1 MYHLIFGQSLTIHMY
16 SWNLSQPQHNRHPL
30 LRLDIWMPRPRK
42 CLISLSNTPYY
53 HCVSRCVR
61 RAYLCGEDKVSGRS
75 YEHRRQWVEDRL
87 MLLAEV
93 FCVDVCAFAIMSN
106 HTHVV
111 LRINKQKADALSTK
125 EIIQRWHKLFKGM
138 LLSQRFIRPEQ
149 GKNLTEAEIA
159 TVAAIAEV
167 YRRRLYDISWFM
179 RLLNEY
185 IARQANK
192 EDDCTGHFWE
202 GRFKSQALLDDAA
215 LAACMAYVDLNPI
228 RAGIAKTPETSNH
241 TSIQQR
247 INAAKS
253 NKQPKLLFPF
263 AGNIRANMPDGLPFQ
278 LQDYLALVES
288 SGRHYHPQK
297 RGKIEDTASPILS
310 RTGLELADWQTMISG
325 IETEFQTFVSIE
337 KLYRNLSRKNKY
349 NSA

>member
-42 CLISLSNTPYY
+42 CLISLSDTPYY

-337 KLYRNLSRKNKY
+337 KLYRNLSRKNNY

>member
-1 MYHLIFGQSLTIHMY
+1 
-16 SWNLSQPQHNRHPL
+16 
-30 LRLDIWMPRPRK
+30 MPRPRK
-42 CLISLSNTPYY
+42 CLISLSDTPYY

-111 LRINKQKADALSTK
+111 LRINKQKADALSTT
-125 EIIQRWHKLFKGM
+125 EIIQRWHKMFKGM
-138 LLSQRFIRPEQ
+138 LLSQRFLHPEQ
-149 GKNLTEAEIA
+149 GKSLTEAETT
-159 TVAAIAEV
+159 TVTAVAEV

-215 LAACMAYVDLNPI
+215 LAACMVYVDLNPI
-228 RAGIAKTPETSNH
+228 RAGISKTPETSNH

-247 INAAKS
+247 INAAKF

-263 AGNIRANMPDGLPFQ
+263 TGNIRANMPDGLPFQ
-278 LQDYLALVES
+278 LQDYLALVEF

-297 RGKIEDTASPILS
+297 RGKIEDTASPILT

-325 IETEFQTFVSIE
+325 IETEFHTSISIE
-337 KLYRNLSRKNKY
+337 KLNRILGRKNKY

>member
-1 MYHLIFGQSLTIHMY
+1 
-16 SWNLSQPQHNRHPL
+16 
-30 LRLDIWMPRPRK
+30 MPRPRK
-42 CLISLSNTPYY
+42 CLISLSDTPYY

-61 RAYLCGEDKVSGRS
+61 RAYLCGRDEISGRS

-125 EIIQRWHKLFKGM
+125 EVILRWHKLFKGM
-138 LLSQRFIRPEQ
+138 LLSQRFIHPEQ

-241 TSIQQR
+241 TSIQKR

-263 AGNIRANMPDGLPFQ
+263 AGNIKANMPVGLPFQ
-278 LQDYLALVES
+278 LQDYLALVEF

-297 RGKIEDTASPILS
+297 RGKIEDTASPILI
-310 RTGLELADWQTMISG
+310 RAGLELADWQTMISG
-325 IETEFQTFVSIE
+325 IETEFQTSVSLE
-337 KLYRNLSRKNKY
+337 KLNRSLSRKKNY

>member
-1 MYHLIFGQSLTIHMY
+1 
-16 SWNLSQPQHNRHPL
+16 
-30 LRLDIWMPRPRK
+30 MPRPRK
-42 CLISLSNTPYY
+42 CLISLSDTPYY

-61 RAYLCGEDKVSGRS
+61 RAYLCGEDTVSGRS

-87 MLLAEV
+87 MLLAKV
-93 FCVDVCAFAIMSN
+93 FCVDVCAFAVMSN

-111 LRINKQKADALSTK
+111 LRINKQKADALSIK

-138 LLSQRFIRPEQ
+138 LLSQRFLHPEQ
-149 GKNLTEAEIA
+149 GKSLTEAEIA
-159 TVAAIAEV
+159 TVTAIAEV
-167 YRRRLYDISWFM
+167 YRHRLYDISWFM

-192 EDDCTGHFWE
+192 EDDCSGHFWE
-202 GRFKSQALLDDAA
+202 GRFKSQALIDEAA

-241 TSIQQR
+241 TSIKQR

-253 NKQPKLLFPF
+253 NEQPKPLFPF
-263 AGNIRANMPDGLPFQ
+263 ADNTKANMPDGLPFQ
-278 LQDYLALVES
+278 LHDYLALVEFT
-288 SGRHYHPQK
+288 GRHYHPQK
-297 RGKIEDTASPILS
+297 RGKIEDTASPILIK
-310 RTGLELADWQTMISG
+310 TGLEQADWQTMISG
-325 IETEFQTFVSIE
+325 IETEFKTTVSIE
-337 KLYRNLSRKNKY
+337 KLSQNIRRKNKY